1 MRASASFPDTTNNR
15 MEVIACLV
23 GIDKAIKLGARA
35 ITVYGDSR
43 YGAQWCVKWHK
54 RRWFLSNATLP

>member
-1 MRASASFPDTTNNR
+1 